1 MAMSVAARVDALLGG
16 SCFGSDLLHEAI
28 VVDSVASFGGIE
40 HAKAHQYSFASLVPL
55 DKRL

>member
-1 MAMSVAARVDALLGG
+1 MAARVDALLGC

>member
-1 MAMSVAARVDALLGG
+1 MSVAARVDALLGG
-16 SCFGSDLLHEAI
+16 SHFGSDLLHEAI

-40 HAKAHQYSFASLVPL
+40 HAKAHQYSLARLVPF

>member
-1 MAMSVAARVDALLGG
+1 MAARVDALLGG
-16 SCFGSDLLHEAI
+16 SCFWRNLLHEAI

-40 HAKAHQYSFASLVPL
+40 HAKAHQYSFTRLVPF